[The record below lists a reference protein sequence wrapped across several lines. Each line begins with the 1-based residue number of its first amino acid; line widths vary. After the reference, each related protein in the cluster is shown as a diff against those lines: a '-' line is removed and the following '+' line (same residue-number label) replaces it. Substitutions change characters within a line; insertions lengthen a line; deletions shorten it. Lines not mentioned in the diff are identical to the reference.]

1 MKSLDNQ
8 FNGYFILKYCTGFC
22 NWLSSCV
29 NNNNF
34 KIIFGSGIRVLVL
47 SQNEYA
53 PSYYEVGNKT
63 ACLATGFSRYNATK
77 SHPDNLFSDKTMNA
91 TLISGDSLYNQ
102 VVLLS
107 DEGKCE
113 PEGTQAE
120 NCEDTLEPDPMVNL
134 MALIILGL
142 RLLFLKT
149 IVFNVLMTF
158 RLWISQ

>member
-1 MKSLDNQ
+1 MTL
-8 FNGYFILKYCTGFC
+8 G
-22 NWLSSCV
+22 V
-29 NNNNF
+29 
-34 KIIFGSGIRVLVL
+34 GIKLTVET
-47 SQNEYA
+47 QNEYA